1 MVIFPSVV
9 NYTEKEEQIEETGK
23 LYVLV
28 APLVLILCTSMK
40 VAILSGYKLTR
51 SIFVLLNFS
60 SIKEIMI
67 DNMHDAIFQFF
78 VKITLV

>member
-28 APLVLILCTSMK
+28 APLVLILCTK
-40 VAILSGYKLTR
+40 SG
-51 SIFVLLNFS
+51 
-60 SIKEIMI
+60 
-67 DNMHDAIFQFF
+67 
-78 VKITLV
+78 